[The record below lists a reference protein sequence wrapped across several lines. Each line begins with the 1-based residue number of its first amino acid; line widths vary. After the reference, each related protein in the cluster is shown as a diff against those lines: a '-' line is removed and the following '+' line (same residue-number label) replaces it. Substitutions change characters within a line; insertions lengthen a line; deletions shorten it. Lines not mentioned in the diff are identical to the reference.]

1 MDIMPQFSNYF
12 FLWFFGYYATLKV
25 RKFESLFYKII
36 TYLQKTATCIGLRTE
51 QIFSENI

>member
-12 FLWFFGYYATLKV
+12 FLWFFGYYATLKA

-36 TYLQKTATCIGLRTE
+36 TYLQKTTICIGLRAE

>member
-1 MDIMPQFSNYF
+1 MDIMPHFSNYF
-12 FLWFFGYYATLKV
+12 FLCFFGYYATLKV
-25 RKFESLFYKII
+25 RKFELLFYKII